1 MNNWFILSFILHRK
15 AQLLLLQSQEEDQLL
30 ADDQLEEYEMQ
41 VEDRMMQMAAVRES
55 MFTVAADNIK
65 NAQARYKKD
74 YDKKSCQIKVT
85 IDTVVCNLYS

>member
-1 MNNWFILSFILHRK
+1 MVVDN
-15 AQLLLLQSQEEDQLL
+15 E
-30 ADDQLEEYEMQ
+30 LEEYELQ
-41 VEDRMMQMAAVRES
+41 AEDRMMQTAAVRES

-74 YDKKSCQIKVT
+74 YDKKKCQIKVT